1 MWENVLV
8 FSKNAPRNSGI
19 MRIVSSNGSGKK
31 KKMFLIV
38 FKKRRGGLNQTNIN
52 LNYDLI

>member
-31 KKMFLIV
+31 KKKMFLIV
-38 FKKRRGGLNQTNIN
+38 FKKRRGGLKPN
-52 LNYDLI
+52 